1 MKQVCNLYQQ
11 GRCEKGKKCK
21 YMHMEE
27 KIEKPI
33 QQEQK
38 QAKIQVIKQKEIV
51 QKVHHPKI
59 FKWTDLSKL
68 ADSQEILQQNQ
79 ELLGGD
85 FFKIAKDLQNDKE
98 KDIMQIFRKFQQSI
112 KFLPQPQCKLL
123 EYLRNNEEFQVIL
136 RFVPSIDRKELEFK
150 EQVKERYFE
159 ILLQIDK
166 NYPKSSV
173 IILNQSLTQEF
184 KDVLQNR
191 MSDQIFEKKGLFQGM
206 RYIETHFDEI
216 VLGL

>member
-21 YMHMEE
+21 YKHMEQ
-27 KIEKPI
+27 KAEKPI
-33 QQEQK
+33 EQEQK
-38 QAKIQVIKQKEIV
+38 QVKMQMVGP
-51 QKVHHPKI
+51 KVHHIKI
-59 FKWTDLSKL
+59 FKWADLSKL
-68 ADSQEILQQNQ
+68 ADAQEIFQHNQ

-85 FFKIAKDLQNDKE
+85 FFKIAKEIKTDMERDFLQF
-98 KDIMQIFRKFQQSI
+98 FRKFQQSM

-123 EYLRNNEEFQVIL
+123 DYLRNQNEFQVIFRL
-136 RFVPSIDRKELEFK
+136 APSIDRKELEFK

-159 ILLQIDK
+159 ILIQIDK

-173 IILNQSLTQEF
+173 IILNQSLSEQF
-184 KDVLQNR
+184 KEILQNR
-191 MSDQIFEKKGLFQGM
+191 ISDQIFEKKGLFQGL

>member
-27 KIEKPI
+27 KVEKPI
-33 QQEQK
+33 NQEPK
-38 QAKIQVIKQKEIV
+38 KEKIQMVGP
-51 QKVHHPKI
+51 KVHHIKI
-59 FKWTDLSKL
+59 FKWADLSKL
-68 ADSQEILQQNQ
+68 ADSQEIFRYNQ
-79 ELLGGD
+79 EILGGD
-85 FFKIAKDLQNDKE
+85 FFKIAKEIKNDME
-98 KDIMQIFRKFQQSI
+98 KDFLQFFRKFQQSI
-112 KFLPQPQCKLL
+112 KFLPQPQSKLL
-123 EYLRNNEEFQVIL
+123 DYLRNQGEFQVIF
-136 RFVPSIDRKELEFK
+136 RFVPSIDRKELAFK

-159 ILLQIDK
+159 ILIQIDK

-173 IILNQSLTQEF
+173 IILNQSLSEQF
-184 KDVLQNR
+184 KEILQNR
-191 MSDQIFEKKGLFQGM
+191 ISDQISEKKGLFQGL